1 MSSVASNGAQTLKNF
16 AVQFKSLMD
25 LADALDNIGS
35 LDNLAAEAQARM
47 AAAKADA
54 DASQAEVIR
63 LKDEIASLKAQA
75 ENVMSDANSYVA
87 ESEAKA
93 NADANT
99 LVAVAKE
106 NAETINA
113 NAQAKAQKLIGDA
126 GAKVTTLQDQ
136 KASLQAEIL
145 DGENQVAHINSDI
158 AIATAKLQS
167 IKDSIAKL
175 AAA

>member
-25 LADALDNIGS
+25 LSDALDNIGS

-47 AAAKADA
+47 ASAKADA

-63 LKDEIASLKAQA
+63 LKDEIVSLKAHAKQ
-75 ENVMSDANSYVA
+75 VMSDANSYVA
-87 ESEAKA
+87 ESKAKA

-106 NAETINA
+106 NAETINS
-113 NAQAKAQKLIGDA
+113 NAQAQAQKFIGDA
-126 GAKVTTLQDQ
+126 DAKVTTLQRQ
-136 KASLQAEIL
+136 EAALQATIDDL
-145 DGENQVAHINSDI
+145 TYAL
-158 AIATAKLQS
+158 ATVNADTETAAAKLQS